1 MTSPVRIQHGETYHI
16 YNRGNNRED
25 IFFEERTYS
34 YFLQLY
40 AKYAVPVA
48 DTYAYCLLPNHFHFL
63 VRIKTEEEIQ
73 QTLRVSETPRVSGS
87 LRVSLN
93 PSQQLGNLFNAYAK
107 AINNRYGR
115 SGSLFQNPFG
125 RVMVTSDA
133 HFVHLVSY
141 IHRNP
146 ERHGFVKDYRDWP
159 HTSYRA
165 LLSNQPTRLRREEVL
180 EWFGGAAAFQ
190 QFHMQPVSGMLL
202 LELVPDEYD

>member
-1 MTSPVRIQHGETYHI
+1 
-16 YNRGNNRED
+16 
-25 IFFEERTYS
+25 
-34 YFLQLY
+34 
-40 AKYAVPVA
+40 VPVA
-48 DTYAYCLLPNHFHFL
+48 GTYAYCLLPNHFHFL

-73 QTLRVSETPRVSGS
+73 QTLRESETRRVSGS
-87 LRVSLN
+87 PRVSLN
-93 PSQQLGNLFNAYAK
+93 PSQQLGNLFNADAK
-107 AINNRYGR
+107 AINNSYGR

-133 HFVHLVSY
+133 HFVHLISY

-165 LLSNQPTRLRREEVL
+165 LLSDQPTRLRREEVL
-180 EWFGGAAAFQ
+180 EWLGGAAAFQ
-190 QFHMQPVSGMLL
+190 QFHMQPVSGILL

>member
-1 MTSPVRIQHGETYHI
+1 M
-16 YNRGNNRED
+16 
-25 IFFEERTYS
+25 
-34 YFLQLY
+34 
-40 AKYAVPVA
+40 
-48 DTYAYCLLPNHFHFL
+48 
-63 VRIKTEEEIQ
+63 
-73 QTLRVSETPRVSGS
+73 
-87 LRVSLN
+87 
-93 PSQQLGNLFNAYAK
+93 
-107 AINNRYGR
+107 
-115 SGSLFQNPFG
+115 
-125 RVMVTSDA
+125 TSDA

-165 LLSNQPTRLRREEVL
+165 LLSNQPTRLRREELL